1 LYHKLSKSNQKVLR
15 CQRHNFCLVFRRKIQ
30 TISTKQFQQGEK
42 DMSRQIPFEKAL
54 CKKTL
59 FGKVFSRSFFIV
71 LLSVFLTSG
80 FVFAGDDGKTQIPKV
95 ARISFIE
102 GNAEIRRADSHDW
115 EWAVINLPLVEG
127 DSIVTDSESKL
138 EIQFDKNSYLR
149 LDSNSHLKILT
160 LRNEGIAVSLVEG
173 NLSLRLFDFDKK
185 KTFFEIDA
193 PKTTVAIQKEG
204 LYSIDASSGV
214 EVKIKTIE
222 GEARVYSTD
231 SGFTL
236 RTGRSAVIQVE
247 GAMAGDWNFSMIL
260 SDEWDEW
267 VEKRDRKIIEKLNRA
282 NYRRF
287 YDDLLY
293 GAEDLEEYGSWIYTK
308 EYGWVWKPYD
318 NTIKI
323 YSGWSP
329 YRYGH
334 WRWIPPFG
342 WVWICDEPWGW
353 VTYHYGRWVYVNGW
367 VWIPHHPT
375 WGIVVWSP
383 ALVVITYVED
393 YICWYPL
400 PYYYSYHYTR
410 INNYY
415 YTTVI
420 VNNPAPQPSPS
431 PTPAPSPAPSP
442 TPAPPSDNTP
452 VIKRKPLRPQIP
464 VDAVVAVKKGEFGL
478 ATNAFQT
485 VTADIAN
492 MAFQAEPDA
501 QIKLPD
507 VSLAKSR
514 WVVPKPK
521 EIALSGIPTGIIPRE
536 PGVSLDEK
544 IRQTRVFDGRIP
556 VEENPTIVEGKEQ
569 KNPGAIKRIAPR
581 QIIKREDLERW
592 EKKPDEPAKNT
603 DKENGKTPPVYV
615 PPAETPKQSE
625 EPMRRPM
632 PKPRQEVPP
641 PPPTKEEL
649 QRPTPKPKE
658 EAPPQEQKPS
668 EKPDGVAVSKPLRKK
683 GD

>member
-1 LYHKLSKSNQKVLR
+1 
-15 CQRHNFCLVFRRKIQ
+15 
-30 TISTKQFQQGEK
+30 
-42 DMSRQIPFEKAL
+42 MSGQIPFEKVP

-59 FGKVFSRSFFIV
+59 FGKVFSGSFFTV
-71 LLSVFLTSG
+71 LLLVFLASG
-80 FVFAGDDGKTQIPKV
+80 FVFAGDDRKTQIPKV

-102 GNAEIRRADSHDW
+102 GSAEIQRADCLDW
-115 EWAVINLPLVEG
+115 ERAVINLPLVEG
-127 DSIVTDSESKL
+127 DSIVTDRESKL

-149 LDSNSHLKILT
+149 LDGNSHLKILT
-160 LRNEGIAVSLVEG
+160 LRNEGTAVSLLQG

-204 LYSIDASSGV
+204 LYRIDASSGA

-222 GEARVYSTD
+222 GETRVYSTD

-247 GAMAGDWNFSMIL
+247 GAMAGDWNFSIIL

-267 VEKRDRKIIEKLNRA
+267 VEERDRKVIEKLNRA
-282 NYRRF
+282 NYGRF

-293 GAEDLEEYGSWIYTK
+293 GAEDLEEYGNWIHTK

-318 NTIKI
+318 NIVKI
-323 YSGWSP
+323 YSSWSP

-367 VWIPHHPT
+367 VWLPHHPT
-375 WGIVVWSP
+375 WGIIVWNP
-383 ALVVITYVED
+383 ALVVITYVKD

-400 PYYYSYHYTR
+400 PYYYSYHYTK

-415 YTTVI
+415 YTTII
-420 VNNPAPQPSPS
+420 VNNPAPQPPTS
-431 PTPAPSPAPSP
+431 PTPAPSPTTPSPAPSP
-442 TPAPPSDNTP
+442 MPAPPSDDTP
-452 VIKRKPLRPQIP
+452 AIKRKPLRPQLPI
-464 VDAVVAVKKGEFGL
+464 DAIVAVKRDEFGL
-478 ATNAFQT
+478 TTNAFQK

-492 MAFQAEPDA
+492 MAFQAEPNM

-507 VSLAKSR
+507 LNVAKR
-514 WVVPKPK
+514 TWIVPKSK
-521 EIALSGIPTGIIPRE
+521 EIASPEIPTGIIPRE
-536 PGVSLDEK
+536 SGVSLDEK

-556 VEENPTIVEGKEQ
+556 VEENPIIVEGKEQ
-569 KNPGAIKRIAPR
+569 KNPGAIKRTPSR
-581 QIIKREDLERW
+581 QIIKLEDLEKW
-592 EKKPDEPAKNT
+592 QKKPDESAENT
-603 DKENGKTPPVYV
+603 DEKKGKTPPVYV
-615 PPAETPKQSE
+615 LPAETPNQSE
-625 EPMRRPM
+625 EPQRPI
-632 PKPRQEVPP
+632 PKPRQEVPL
-641 PPPTKEEL
+641 PPPTKEE
-649 QRPTPKPKE
+649 
-658 EAPPQEQKPS
+658 APPQKQKTS
-668 EKPDGVAVSKPLRKK
+668 EKPDSTVLKPLEK
-683 GD
+683 DDS